1 MKELLLPVARNPGPQ
16 RKLAL
21 HTLFRLPADANTV
34 RVAVEIYEQTPPRDA
49 PDYREL
55 ASALVERHRPALA
68 RYLRVLGA
76 RADELDD
83 LLQESFLVLL
93 DRSFVF
99 TGDGQTRTFLRTT
112 ARHLFLRR
120 HRNLLP
126 QVEAAD
132 QVWDR
137 RCVED
142 DGDGYVDALRTCLQ
156 ALPARSRAL
165 VLECHEPDAVRDVVA
180 RRFGLSTEGVKTA
193 LRRLRATLR
202 Q

>member
-1 MKELLLPVARNPGPQ
+1 MSQQPNPAALAR
-16 RKLAL
+16 
-21 HTLFRLPADANTV
+21 PAD
-34 RVAVEIYEQTPPRDA
+34 
-49 PDYREL
+49 REL

-202 Q
+202 QCIERRLA